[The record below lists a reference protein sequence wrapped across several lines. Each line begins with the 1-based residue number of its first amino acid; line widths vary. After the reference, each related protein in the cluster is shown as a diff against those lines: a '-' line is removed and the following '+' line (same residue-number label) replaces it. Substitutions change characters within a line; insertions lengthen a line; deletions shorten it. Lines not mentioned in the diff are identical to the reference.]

1 MIGDRQVNE
10 VQRKHGGS
18 IYNRMGIKENAL
30 KQSLKELV
38 RVNLVI
44 KTRKR
49 YIISKKNV
57 KRSYKSVKHVNRF
70 TNLQAFFI
78 LGGKDVLNQ
87 FW

>member
-18 IYNRMGIKENAL
+18 IYKRMGIKENAL

-49 YIISKKNV
+49 YITSKK
-57 KRSYKSVKHVNRF
+57 KCKKK
-70 TNLQAFFI
+70 LQ
-78 LGGKDVLNQ
+78 KCKTC
-87 FW
+87 